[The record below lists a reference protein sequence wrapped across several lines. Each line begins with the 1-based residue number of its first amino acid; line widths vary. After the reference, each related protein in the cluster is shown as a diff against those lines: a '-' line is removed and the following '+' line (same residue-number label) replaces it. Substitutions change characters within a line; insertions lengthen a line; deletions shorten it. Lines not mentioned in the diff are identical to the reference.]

1 MQFRRLLPLLL
12 LTSLSAPVPAAA
24 ETAAERCVA
33 ALHRLDTAIAAR
45 DRSAI
50 EAAGNAAIIL
60 PGCDDGERGR
70 LRRLASLTLT
80 DLANAARPTATP
92 ADYLARLIAARR
104 IGQVWETLLA
114 LADLQFAAGKYGD
127 ASLAYQEAFTAM
139 NEAYPDEPKPPRATV
154 AWTYQRAAETQMLV
168 PEIAPPKRDG
178 SPGGVD
184 AVLLPGGS
192 RNLDVVARPLPVTF
206 EIDSAEMTADGK
218 VFAAQWWDSLR
229 AGTFTDLLLVGH
241 TDPRG
246 SDAHN
251 DPLSVRRAEALAQ
264 FLKASGF
271 TGTVRTLGFGKRC
284 PMIFSSGATYTQD
297 QQWQIL
303 RRVEVIAEKDLP
315 AGLCTGQTPVVGT
328 VIQASK

>member
-1 MQFRRLLPLLL
+1 MQLRYLLPLLL
-12 LTSLSAPVPAAA
+12 LATPAAA
-24 ETAAERCVA
+24 DTAAERCVA
-33 ALHRLDTAIAAR
+33 ALHKLDAAIGAR

-50 EAAGNAAIIL
+50 ETAGNAAIVL

-80 DLANAARPTATP
+80 ELASSARGGEPA
-92 ADYLARLIAARR
+92 ADYLARLTAARR

-114 LADLQFAAGKYGD
+114 LADLQFAAGDYRS
-127 ASLAYQEAFTAM
+127 ASLGYQEAFTAM
-139 NEAYPDEPKPPRATV
+139 NEAYPDEPKPPRETV
-154 AWTYQRAAETQMLV
+154 AWTYQRAAETQMLA

-206 EIDSAEMTADGK
+206 EPDSEAMTADGK

-229 AGTFTDLLLVGH
+229 AGTFSDLLLVGH

-246 SDAHN
+246 TDARN
-251 DPLSVRRAEALAQ
+251 DPLSVRRAEVLAQ
-264 FLKASGF
+264 FLRASGF
-271 TGTVRTLGFGKRC
+271 NGTIRTLGFGKRC
-284 PMIFSSGATYTQD
+284 PVKFSSGANYTPD

-303 RRVEVIAEKDLP
+303 RRVEVIADKELP
-315 AGLCTGQTPVVGT
+315 AGLCSGQKPVVGA
-328 VIQASK
+328 VLQAAK